1 MIGILVVG
9 IATSLP
15 ELTTSITAILRG
27 ASSISLGTLIG
38 SNITNPMLALGLGA
52 MISTYQVPR
61 SIIVYDLPVNIITA
75 IIIMWFLWRSRMLTR
90 KISIIMISMYIV
102 YVLVRLK
109 YFPVDVL

>member
-1 MIGILVVG
+1 MIGILIVG

-52 MISTYQVPR
+52 MISTYEVPKP
-61 SIIVYDLPVNIITA
+61 IIVYDLPVNIITA
-75 IIIMWFLWRSRMLTR
+75 IIIMLFLWKNRMLTR
-90 KISIIMISMYIV
+90 NASLIMISMYV
-102 YVLVRLK
+102 AYVLVRLK
-109 YFPVDVL
+109 YFAIDV